1 MEILITGAT
10 GSGPTLVA
18 AFDKALK
25 FAGISDFNL
34 IPLSSVIPK
43 NAKISKKIPVE
54 NKKKIGHRLYV
65 VLSKTYALKKGEITW
80 AGLGWAQRKDGS
92 GIFVE
97 LTASSEK
104 KLRNKIDESLESM
117 MSYRDG
123 DFVSKG
129 VKIMS
134 AECADGKPNCAIV
147 CAIYGSERW

>member
-10 GSGPTLVA
+10 GSGPTSVA

-25 FAGISDFNL
+25 LAGISDFNL

-43 NAKISKKIPVE
+43 NTKISKKMPAE

-65 VLSKTYALKKGEITW
+65 VLSKTYALKKGDISW

-97 LTASSEK
+97 LTSTSEK
-104 KLRNKIDESLESM
+104 ELRTKIDESLESM
-117 MSYRDG
+117 TSYRGG
-123 DFVSKG
+123 DFSSKG
-129 VKIMS
+129 IELVS
-134 AECADGKPNCAIV
+134 AKYTDGKPSCAIV
-147 CAIYGSERW
+147 CAIYRSERW